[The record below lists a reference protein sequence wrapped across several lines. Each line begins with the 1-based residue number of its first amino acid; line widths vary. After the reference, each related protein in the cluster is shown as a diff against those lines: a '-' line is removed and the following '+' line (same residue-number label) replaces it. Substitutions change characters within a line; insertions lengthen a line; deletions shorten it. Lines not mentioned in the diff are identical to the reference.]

1 MALSERSFLYEDTL
15 IVSGPTISSDS
26 RIEILA
32 RSPRNLRRN
41 FLIGLSILLCLA
53 LVVMALVF
61 TYILIPANVHYHI
74 TERYRFSTHDGETA
88 IFLGVMVPKTGP
100 YQTVKN
106 LEITW
111 DGVQEI
117 EDHGF
122 IDVVQFSG
130 DIANGKAYQAVLE
143 YDVDIPQAEVSWYGP
158 VEDVDLIAQQG
169 IERDNQAIVA
179 QASIITDGFSGN
191 DAFQIYKYTSDHLVY
206 SLIDKETTSRSAV
219 NAYRFGNCAC
229 AGFARLMIALC
240 RASGIPSKFAV
251 GSILPSLEFLGLT
264 ETYTSGFPGEAHAWV
279 EYYSGNHWSMADP
292 TLGSERLYALNFNRN
307 DGRHLYYGEYNQ
319 LWEVYQ
325 ALYAWAS
332 GQGRISEPD
341 EDSFKFVFAATP
353 GDASIS
359 SEIIVRKGWD
369 GRWLNTLL
377 VWGLTT
383 LALCKLRNKL
393 FPL

>member
-1 MALSERSFLYEDTL
+1 
-15 IVSGPTISSDS
+15 VSGPTISSDS
-26 RIEILA
+26 RIGILA
-32 RSPRNLRRN
+32 RSPRSLRRN
-41 FLIGLSILLCLA
+41 FLIGLSILLCLV
-53 LVVMALVF
+53 LVVMTLVL
-61 TYILIPANVHYHI
+61 TYLLMPANVHYHI

-88 IFLGVMVPKTGP
+88 IFLGVMVPKTEP
-100 YQTVKN
+100 YQTVNN

-111 DGVQEI
+111 DGVHEI

-122 IDVVQFSG
+122 IDVVKFSG
-130 DIANGKAYQAVLE
+130 TIVDGIVYEAVLE
-143 YDVDIPQAEVSWYGP
+143 YDVNIPQAKVSWYGP

-179 QASIITDGFSGN
+179 QASIITDGVSGN
-191 DAFQIYKYTSDHLVY
+191 DAFRIYKYTSDHLVY
-206 SLIDKETTSRSAV
+206 SVFDKEITSRSAV

-240 RASGIPSKFAV
+240 RASGIPSKFVV
-251 GSILPSLEFLGLT
+251 GSILPNLEFLGLT

-279 EYYSGNHWSMADP
+279 EYFSDGRWSMADP
-292 TLGSERLYALNFNRN
+292 TLGSEHLYALNFNRN

-319 LWEVYQ
+319 LWDIYQ
-325 ALYAWAS
+325 ALYTWAS
-332 GQGRISEPD
+332 SQGRVNEPD
-341 EDSFKFVFAATP
+341 EDSFKFVFATTP

-359 SEIIVRKGWD
+359 SDIVVQKGWD
-369 GRWLNTLL
+369 GRWSNTLL

-383 LALCKLRNKL
+383 FALYKLRNKL